1 MPLPQT
7 MVEKLDD
14 FYNYMMTTQGMKPT
28 EIDQS
33 DIHHLFRLVKKQV
46 KQAKE
51 NEKSNKGN
59 KANNQSKETP
69 KQGYLDQIPGW

>member
-46 KQAKE
+46 KQSKE

-59 KANNQSKETP
+59 NQSKDKP
-69 KQGYLDQIPGW
+69 RKGYFDELKW